1 MRKLSFQ
8 TFLRRTLKALSYNG
22 YTAPHQLAKELP
34 ANPRLLQPLCLY
46 VSLIY
51 DDQQKLNLFRRFPAV
66 EQEFS
71 IRPLLDLPSPDLEYL
86 LDTMQDAED
95 SYRKIW
101 LSYVSVRDRQQAD
114 DHTKMLMHKKVR
126 ELQEQKHI
134 SNYRIYRDLN
144 LNPGNINAWLTHKD
158 SSKVSLSTA
167 RKTLNYLRQYD
178 HS

>member
-51 DDQQKLNLFRRFPAV
+51 DEQQKLNLFRRFPVV

-71 IRPLLDLPSPDLEYL
+71 KRPLLDLSSPDSEYL

-95 SYRKIW
+95 SY
-101 LSYVSVRDRQQAD
+101 
-114 DHTKMLMHKKVR
+114 HMLKPTSAMAKEDMTTAQR
-126 ELQEQKHI
+126 FMMNIME
-134 SNYRIYRDLN
+134 RI
-144 LNPGNINAWLTHKD
+144 
-158 SSKVSLSTA
+158 A
-167 RKTLNYLRQYD
+167 RN
-178 HS
+178 